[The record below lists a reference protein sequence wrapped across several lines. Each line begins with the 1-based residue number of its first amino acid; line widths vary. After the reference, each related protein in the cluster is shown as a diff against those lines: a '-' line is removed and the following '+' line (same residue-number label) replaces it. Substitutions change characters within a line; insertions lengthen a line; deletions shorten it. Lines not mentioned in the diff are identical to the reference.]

1 MLCSNRGA
9 YTALVSQLRPISSTK
24 EGPNTFLNVGM
35 QGILLLPNLFLP
47 SAPLPHHDRS
57 AYKKVWFWTEKEYKD
72 WKATAEGQA
81 IMSKSQT
88 AYLEDEDGKQLPEK
102 CISKIL
108 STMREIWHDLCC
120 QGQIDANTM
129 WTSMPLSIK
138 KIFRTEIA
146 GAHNE
151 LALCEDLWKADNLAK
166 QYYASYKQTWF
177 TNKDKKSIPSKHKA
191 DAKLETTDVN
201 NKHTKVDAGLPE
213 DISFDAEISPLSVS
227 PLADVS
233 SDFSEASTS
242 TSNPK
247 SNHSGFFEPKAR
259 EARPLPKI
267 KDVLVSLAWVVC
279 AIAPL
284 GPPTTSPAEHVGSS
298 VSQMVAP
305 AVTPMSAGSSVSIT
319 PTVTPMSE
327 SVCPPPQTSPAE
339 ASGAANV
346 TNTITV
352 PPPSQPSSTVTS
364 DLTSTASET
373 LGPSKKKAWHPGSN
387 KSAWTLCAHQWL
399 KMVSPNGTQ
408 EELNTYY
415 NQLPTETKEET
426 RMSNSLPIPQ
436 SHAVNTPLCVGTGV
450 WTNSTAET
458 IAKCSG
464 GTVY

>member
-1 MLCSNRGA
+1 
-9 YTALVSQLRPISSTK
+9 
-24 EGPNTFLNVGM
+24 
-35 QGILLLPNLFLP
+35 
-47 SAPLPHHDRS
+47 
-57 AYKKVWFWTEKEYKD
+57 
-72 WKATAEGQA
+72 
-81 IMSKSQT
+81 
-88 AYLEDEDGKQLPEK
+88 
-102 CISKIL
+102 
-108 STMREIWHDLCC
+108 MREIWHDLCC

-166 QYYASYKQTWF
+166 H
-177 TNKDKKSIPSKHKA
+177 KHKA

-415 NQLPTETKEET
+415 NQLPTETKEKYKEEY
-426 RMSNSLPIPQ
+426 RKLQSQVLLPSQASNTLPVFSAAPAMVNDEAMEPLIFSPSPSSAEELESPLPLP
-436 SHAVNTPLCVGTGV
+436 SHVPTLGTL
-450 WTNSTAET
+450 WEATQMM
-458 IAKCSG
+458 
-464 GTVY
+464 Y